1 LIVEK
6 RDSNNV
12 GQQEHQGREELK
24 SIMSLLS
31 SIFGEKQEAAK
42 GSDLFDK
49 SAALPERPQHKPLPP
64 LQRRDTKKRKS
75 EDDDV
80 NDHQDGEQEEPL
92 KDQVLSRKDRKKQ
105 KQKQAKVEEEKL
117 LVKEEEKASKTKK
130 KDKDTQSKT
139 ADQRME
145 NKKND
150 KPKQL
155 DKKQEKEG
163 SDSDSESSNDGSN
176 DKSAEEKEEE
186 QNSDKKNAKDSANEP
201 VKEKEQEDDDP
212 EEDNTDQ
219 NDSKDAEERTI
230 FVGNLPLATT
240 TRRSL
245 ANLFKDCGRIES
257 TRIRSVPVKGIKI
270 PADRKG
276 DQNLVKKVCAN
287 TKQYDETL
295 TSTVLGYVVFQTKE
309 SVAKALEKN
318 NTTVDKI
325 LLKVDT
331 AAPTVDPSRSV
342 FCGNLPYSTD
352 EASLKEHF
360 VKGCSLTPSDVLSA
374 RIVRDKETF
383 QCKGFGY
390 VLFKEKD
397 MVSAALKLHNSMY
410 KKKQVRVMVCGKRF
424 KKKKVPTRTI
434 NKTTTTAKQAPEKL
448 SAGALR
454 RILAKQQTEAE
465 TINKRKRGDKKQQ
478 APAVAGKTKK
488 ALPKGSAGMSRRA
501 VAEKKVDKRVKK
513 IQRRISKGMGKK
525 KSR

>member
-1 LIVEK
+1 
-6 RDSNNV
+6 
-12 GQQEHQGREELK
+12 
-24 SIMSLLS
+24 MSLLS
-31 SIFGEKQEAAK
+31 SIFGEKKQKATK

-64 LQRRDTKKRKS
+64 RDTKKRKS
-75 EDDDV
+75 EDDED
-80 NDHQDGEQEEPL
+80 DQEGDKEEPL

-105 KQKQAKVEEEKL
+105 KQKQQKVDEEKL
-117 LVKEEEKASKTKK
+117 LLVKEKEEQPSTTKK
-130 KDKDTQSKT
+130 TDLDTKSKKV
-139 ADQRME
+139 DQHME
-145 NKKND
+145 KKKKKID
-150 KPKQL
+150 KPKQ
-155 DKKQEKEG
+155 DKKQEKAS
-163 SDSDSESSNDGSN
+163 SDSDSDSSNDGN
-176 DKSAEEKEEE
+176 KDKTAEEKAEG
-186 QNSDKKNAKDSANEP
+186 QNSDKKNIKDSAKEP
-201 VKEKEQEDDDP
+201 VQEEEKDDEP
-212 EEDNTDQ
+212 EEDNTTDQ
-219 NDSKDAEERTI
+219 NDNSKDAEERTI

-240 TRRSL
+240 SRRSL
-245 ANLFKDCGRIES
+245 ANLFKDCGKIES

-270 PADRKG
+270 PANRKG

-295 TSTVLGYVVFQTKE
+295 TSTVLGYVVFHSKE

-318 NTTVDKI
+318 NTTTVDKI

-331 AAPTVDPSRSV
+331 AVPTVDPSRSV

-397 MVSAALKLHNSMY
+397 MVSAALKLNNCMY

-424 KKKKVPTRTI
+424 KKKKVAVPTRTMS
-434 NKTTTTAKQAPEKL
+434 TAKQPPEKL

-465 TINKRKRGDKKQQ
+465 TINKRKRGDTKKQQ
-478 APAVAGKTKK
+478 APAVAGKKV
-488 ALPKGSAGMSRRA
+488 PQKGGAGLSRRA